1 MENMNQA
8 NESQINNNPP
18 KKSMVK
24 KIIMI
29 VVILLVIGGAASYF
43 MPGKFNFMKK
53 IQISSNTDLV
63 ASVNGEGITKS
74 EFDSRVNQVKEMALS
89 QKVDLT
95 DAKALKE
102 IETTTLN
109 EMINEKILFQDAKN
123 KGITANDSDVEKTYN
138 QIVAQYKSKEDFI
151 KDLAAKNLTEQ
162 TLRESIVKQLTLIK
176 YIGQNIDAKSI
187 TASDKEVSDLYKT
200 LSANNAN
207 QKNMPK
213 LADIKAQLENEVKQG
228 KSKAKILELINKL
241 KEGVKIEKFI

>member
-1 MENMNQA
+1 MENMNQS
-8 NESQINNNPP
+8 NESGVNNNLP
-18 KKSMVK
+18 KKSKGM

-29 VVILLVIGGAASYF
+29 VVILLIIGGVVSYF

-63 ASVNGEGITKS
+63 ATVNGEGITKS

-95 DAKALKE
+95 DAKVIKE
-102 IETTTLN
+102 IETRTLD

-123 KGITANDSDVEKTYN
+123 KGIVADNSDVEKTYN
-138 QIVAQYKSKEDFI
+138 QIVAQYKNKEDFI
-151 KDLAAKNLTEQ
+151 KDLATKNLTEQ

-187 TASDKEVSDLYKT
+187 TASDKEVSDLYNT

-213 LADIKAQLENEVKQG
+213 LADVKVELENEVKQG

-241 KEGVKIEKFI
+241 KEGAKIEKFI